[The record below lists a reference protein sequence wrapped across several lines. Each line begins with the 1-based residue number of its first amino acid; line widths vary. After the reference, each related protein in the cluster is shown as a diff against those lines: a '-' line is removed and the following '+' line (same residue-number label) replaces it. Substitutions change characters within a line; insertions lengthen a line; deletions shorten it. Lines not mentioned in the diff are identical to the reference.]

1 MKQIIFTYN
10 DIKSINIG
18 DYIQSL
24 AASQFL
30 SSDPVYIN
38 RDELG
43 LYDGEGAKVIMN
55 GWYTY
60 KPSTCLPSKTVM
72 PLFVSFHLNTEAKDS
87 FFTTN
92 NIALL
97 KQYAPIGC
105 RDEYTARILQE
116 YGIVAYYS
124 GCLTM
129 TLGHRFNFLKRN
141 DDIFIVDPYAYL
153 PGGKNPIE
161 ILKTSFQYVLH
172 YRGVRKLIKKYREDN
187 PFTINL
193 SKIGI
198 GRLLLVTKT
207 YLLLKN
213 LLEDEVIWNA
223 RYITQ
228 LYMNEE
234 YPTDESRFKRAYEL
248 LQLYA
253 GAKYVITSRIHC
265 AFPCLGLQTPVA
277 YLKNSADGEK
287 SLCRLE
293 NVPELL
299 NVVELNGERIVS
311 SFVEGKFS
319 FQTQFQNKSAYLKYR
334 NSLIEKCVQFIKA

>member
-18 DYIQSL
+18 DYIQSI

-30 SSDPVYIN
+30 TSTPIYIN

-43 LYDGEGAKVIMN
+43 LYAGEKAKVIMN

-60 KPSTCLPSKTVM
+60 KPSTCLPSKAVI
-72 PLFVSFHLNTEAKDS
+72 PLFVSFHLNAEAKDA
-87 FFTTN
+87 FFTEH

-97 KQYAPIGC
+97 KRNAPIGC
-105 RDEYTARILQE
+105 RDTYTVKILQE
-116 YGIVAYYS
+116 YGINAYYS

-129 TLGHRFNFLKRN
+129 TLGLRFNFIKRN
-141 DDIFIVDPYAYL
+141 DDVFIVDPYAYL

-161 ILKTSFQYVLH
+161 ILRTSLQFIFH
-172 YRGVRKLIKKYREDN
+172 YRGIRKLVKKYRKDN
-187 PFTINL
+187 PFTISL

-198 GRLLLVTKT
+198 GRLLLITKT
-207 YLLLKN
+207 YVFLKHVF
-213 LLEDEVIWNA
+213 EEEVIWNA

-253 GAKYVITSRIHC
+253 SAKYVVTSRIHC
-265 AFPCLGLQTPVA
+265 AFPCLGLQVPVA
-277 YLKNSADGEK
+277 YIKNNADREK

-293 NVPELL
+293 NVSELL
-299 NVVELNGERIVS
+299 NIVELNGEKIVS
-311 SFVEGKFS
+311 SFIKGKFS
-319 FQTQFQNKSAYLKYR
+319 SQTKFANKTTYLKYR
-334 NSLIEKCVQFIKA
+334 NLLIEKCTQFINA

>member
-30 SSDPVYIN
+30 SSESVYIN

-43 LYDGEGAKVIMN
+43 LYDGEDAKVIMN

-60 KPSTCLPSKTVM
+60 KPSTCLPSKVVM
-72 PLFVSFHLNTEAKDS
+72 PLFVSFHLNTEVKDS
-87 FFTTN
+87 FFTAN
-92 NIALL
+92 NITLL

-105 RDEYTARILQE
+105 RDEYTARIMQE
-116 YGIVAYYS
+116 HGIDAYYS

-129 TLGHRFNFLKRN
+129 TLGYRFNFVKRN
-141 DDIFIVDPYAYL
+141 DDVFIVDPYAYL
-153 PGGKNPIE
+153 PGGKNPLE
-161 ILKTSFQYVLH
+161 IMKASFQYFLH
-172 YRGVRKLIKKYREDN
+172 YRGIRKLIKKYREDN
-187 PFTINL
+187 PFMINL

-198 GRLLLVTKT
+198 GRLLLLAKT

-213 LLEDEVIWNA
+213 LLEDDVIWNA

-234 YPTDESRFKRAYEL
+234 YPTDELRFKRAYEL

-277 YLKNSADGEK
+277 YLKNNADGEK

-299 NVVELNGERIVS
+299 NVVELNGEKIVS
-311 SFVEGKFS
+311 SFVKGKFS
-319 FQTQFQNKSAYLKYR
+319 SQTQFLNKSTYLKYR
-334 NSLIEKCVQFIKA
+334 NSLIEKCVKFINA